1 MFVLAEIESLKFI
14 QGSFANFKY
23 KSVPETLEWRG
34 NIQFNPFNL
43 LIPSE
48 IHIRPTLPI
57 NFNEYLTQY
66 QKNNPWNNNVL
77 QLWNLGDG
85 ASVFQRRALY
95 EARRLRRREKPFI
108 LMIGYGTFKFP
119 QNQFFPTCP
128 ANTYHFL
135 FELYAYSIYYS
146 YQL

>member
-23 KSVPETLEWRG
+23 KSAPETLEWRG

-66 QKNNPWNNNVL
+66 QKNNPWNNNIL

-95 EARRLRRREKPFI
+95 EVRRLRRREKPFI
-108 LMIGYGTFKFP
+108 LMIGYAT
-119 QNQFFPTCP
+119 
-128 ANTYHFL
+128 
-135 FELYAYSIYYS
+135 
-146 YQL
+146 